1 MTKYKNLE
9 ENIELALKLTK
20 EKGKE
25 FQFDLCSEGA
35 EITATNIQEVGSE
48 KCPGTRL
55 GSFRTYP
62 ESTSNPA
69 FKRFNALVLRI

>member
-9 ENIELALKLTK
+9 EKIDEALKLTK
-20 EKGKE
+20 DTGKE
-25 FQFDLCSEGA
+25 HQFDLCQPDGA

-62 ESTSNPA
+62 ESTSP
-69 FKRFNALVLRI
+69 KDQPGVQKV

>member
-9 ENIELALKLTK
+9 EKIDEALKLTK
-20 EKGKE
+20 DTGKE
-25 FQFDLCSEGA
+25 HQFDLCQSDGA

-55 GSFRTYP
+55 GLFRTYP
-62 ESTSNPA
+62 ESTSP
-69 FKRFNALVLRI
+69 KDQPGVQKV